1 MIAETSTQISQLPY
15 PPEHLEDLKAI
26 GPLLIASMERDGL
39 PIESGSIRLDKLN
52 PKQEVACFYLTWIS
66 EVNGVLENLSMTLH
80 DLQSLPKTYAL
91 LGGSPWSRYELLVR
105 LFFHEF
111 YRLREIFNTVMSSC
125 VKRGYID
132 KKELAVAREAFY
144 GVIEQTIELRN
155 SVVHGKPTWQG
166 QAHFD
171 LNLAS
176 IFYCRGQALAHKQTG
191 EKLSVS
197 AALERSCSTAVA
209 TLQVEAEQ
217 ASKVMNA
224 FVRDAVAI
232 TARASSSD

>member
-1 MIAETSTQISQLPY
+1 
-15 PPEHLEDLKAI
+15 
-26 GPLLIASMERDGL
+26 
-39 PIESGSIRLDKLN
+39 
-52 PKQEVACFYLTWIS
+52 
-66 EVNGVLENLSMTLH
+66 
-80 DLQSLPKTYAL
+80 
-91 LGGSPWSRYELLVR
+91 LVR

-125 VKRGYID
+125 VKRGYIE

-155 SVVHGKPTWQG
+155 SVVHGSPSWQG

-171 LNLAS
+171 LHLTS
-176 IFYCRGQALAHKQTG
+176 IFYCRGEVLAHKQTG

-197 AALERSCSTAVA
+197 AALESACSKAVA
-209 TLQVEAEQ
+209 TLQEEAEQ

-224 FVRDAVAI
+224 FVRDMVAI
-232 TARASSSD
+232 TARASASD